1 MLFQFENRKKLRWN
15 YSLESIE
22 FELMLNR
29 YNSIRSKKRY
39 KNLDFDEI
47 SKDLL
52 MLNHWEL
59 KLSEEIDTLRF

>member
-1 MLFQFENRKKLRWN
+1 MLFQ
-15 YSLESIE
+15 YTESIE

-29 YNSIRSKKRY
+29 YNSIQSKKQC

-47 SKDLL
+47 SKNFL

-59 KLSEEIDTLRF
+59 KLSKEIYTLTF

>member
-1 MLFQFENRKKLRWN
+1 MLFRFQNRTKLYSN
-15 YSLESIE
+15 YFLESIH
-22 FELMLNR
+22 FELMLNH
-29 YNSIRSKKRY
+29 YNSIQSKKRY

>member
-1 MLFQFENRKKLRWN
+1 
-15 YSLESIE
+15 
-22 FELMLNR
+22 MLNR
-29 YNSIRSKKRY
+29 YNSIQSKKQC